1 MRVFRK
7 QSGFTLIELLVVM
20 AIIALLGA
28 ILVPSLRSARLSAQQ
43 AQCASN
49 LRQLG
54 AALLLYASTN
64 NNKLPETSHT
74 AAVGQSWI
82 YTLDEY
88 LGNSDEVRICPVD
101 PKGDERLAAGGT
113 SYILNSF
120 LFVPR
125 LDPFGQPMGR
135 PSNNLSQIDNPS
147 DTPMAFIISDTQGV
161 GDANDHTHS
170 YSWNSWSAV
179 TSDIAPARFN
189 LGGGSSNLSGSS
201 NYLYAD
207 GHVARHDAVDMK
219 ARIDA
224 GVNFAEPR

>member
-1 MRVFRK
+1 MRILRK
-7 QSGFTLIELLVVM
+7 QSGFTLIELLVVI
-20 AIIALLGA
+20 ATIALLGA

-64 NNKLPETSHT
+64 NNQLPETSHT

-135 PSNNLSQIDNPS
+135 PS
-147 DTPMAFIISDTQGV
+147 
-161 GDANDHTHS
+161 
-170 YSWNSWSAV
+170 
-179 TSDIAPARFN
+179 
-189 LGGGSSNLSGSS
+189 
-201 NYLYAD
+201 
-207 GHVARHDAVDMK
+207 
-219 ARIDA
+219 
-224 GVNFAEPR
+224 